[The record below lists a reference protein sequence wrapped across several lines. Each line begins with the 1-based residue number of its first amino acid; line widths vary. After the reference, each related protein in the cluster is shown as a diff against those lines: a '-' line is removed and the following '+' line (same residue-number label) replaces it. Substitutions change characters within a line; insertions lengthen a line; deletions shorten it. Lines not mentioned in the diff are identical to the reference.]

1 MEASSNTETT
11 EQQEQLVPKKN
22 AVSVVWTHF
31 GFSKEDIEQNEV
43 KCKHC
48 RETVSTIKGNT
59 SNLFQH
65 LEHSHV
71 TEYEQCMAQKKT
83 EAAAAAPKRPAKTT
97 QVSITQAFTN
107 ATQYQKDSRRWKEI
121 TDAISYYIAKDMAPI
136 ATVERSGFKHLVK
149 TLDRR
154 YTVPSRP
161 HFSQTALPNM
171 YKTCRNKVAAELKF
185 VKHFAA
191 TSDLWS
197 SRTMD
202 PYLSLTLHYI
212 DDEWKLRNRC
222 LETAYF
228 PADHTSEMI
237 AQGLRD
243 MLSAWEL
250 AEDNL
255 VAITTD
261 NGANIVKAAQLNGWT
276 RQQCFGHRLHL
287 AIGKCTSAFIFIFCM
302 SC

>member
-1 MEASSNTETT
+1 
-11 EQQEQLVPKKN
+11 
-22 AVSVVWTHF
+22 
-31 GFSKEDIEQNEV
+31 
-43 KCKHC
+43 
-48 RETVSTIKGNT
+48 
-59 SNLFQH
+59 
-65 LEHSHV
+65 
-71 TEYEQCMAQKKT
+71 MAQKKT
-83 EAAAAAPKRPAKTT
+83 EAAAAKCPAKTT

-107 ATQYQKDSRRWKEI
+107 ATQYEKDSRRWKEI
-121 TDAISYYIAKDMAPI
+121 TDAISYYIAKNMAPI

-287 AIGKCTSAFIFIFCM
+287 AIGKCTSAFIFIFLYVMLM
-302 SC
+302 SICFYMTCLFSFSVLMFLSISLHVFKCCQYKINTDNNKLTKGYIESLELEKMLYKC